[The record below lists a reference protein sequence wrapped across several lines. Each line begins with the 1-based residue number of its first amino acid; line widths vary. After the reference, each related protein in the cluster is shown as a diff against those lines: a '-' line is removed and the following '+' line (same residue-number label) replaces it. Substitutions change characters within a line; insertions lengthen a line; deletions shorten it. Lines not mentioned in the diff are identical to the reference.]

1 MEPNVEYNNLSDIIN
16 FSKSIKNG
24 FSNVELG
31 QKTKKA
37 LIISQNKS
45 FKINR
50 NAIILFKKLDES
62 PYSETK
68 DLDLLPF
75 TPIPHFIY
83 LEDKIKDIESNIG
96 FDTMGKIVNYYKEEV
111 KGKYVDDLESKI
123 TSDLN
128 ITSEEYKL
136 SQELYMLRKEYKK
149 KIKLRILHNTI
160 IKMAEIFEGFP
171 IYYINAYDFRLRM
184 YPWNYMFNRTSGI
197 YKYMLEEH
205 RQMVSVNGLKVMI
218 KAYFKE
224 NPEQI
229 NQFEN
234 LTNKEEIINLFNKIE
249 NIDSIKPIDSF
260 FYKKLL
266 GYEIK
271 NLKLNKFR
279 SGFMIEI
286 DQKSSASVILS
297 LVFGDEILAR
307 ESNLSSDLEMKDI
320 NNFIMERSVEWFK
333 GEVTDETLEILSHS
347 RKMHKYLF
355 MCFIYNETLW
365 GRIKRVRNYI
375 NNDNDILL
383 IASKYPDFLNSIF
396 PSIFNK
402 RNIFNKI
409 IKYYIENS
417 QKKIEIETLDGSLI
431 SWFIFKKIESKI
443 NTKIKVLNPITKEK
457 FSYHY
462 QTYDT
467 SEVNLKKTIL
477 GMLPNFIHSIDGAIM
492 RLIILDVNERLK
504 YTINHLHDSIQFH
517 PNHYDEIKQSILN
530 VYTSSE
536 LEDIIEKRLFVKLR
550 INLLEEKRSGF
561 DELVE
566 KFYNCDYHKIKV
578 SENLKIENMFPYE

>member
-1 MEPNVEYNNLSDIIN
+1 
-16 FSKSIKNG
+16 
-24 FSNVELG
+24 
-31 QKTKKA
+31 
-37 LIISQNKS
+37 
-45 FKINR
+45 
-50 NAIILFKKLDES
+50 
-62 PYSETK
+62 
-68 DLDLLPF
+68 
-75 TPIPHFIY
+75 
-83 LEDKIKDIESNIG
+83 
-96 FDTMGKIVNYYKEEV
+96 
-111 KGKYVDDLESKI
+111 
-123 TSDLN
+123 
-128 ITSEEYKL
+128 
-136 SQELYMLRKEYKK
+136 
-149 KIKLRILHNTI
+149 
-160 IKMAEIFEGFP
+160 MAEIFEGFP

-355 MCFIYNETLW
+355 MCFIYN
-365 GRIKRVRNYI
+365 
-375 NNDNDILL
+375 
-383 IASKYPDFLNSIF
+383 
-396 PSIFNK
+396 
-402 RNIFNKI
+402 
-409 IKYYIENS
+409 
-417 QKKIEIETLDGSLI
+417 
-431 SWFIFKKIESKI
+431 
-443 NTKIKVLNPITKEK
+443 
-457 FSYHY
+457 
-462 QTYDT
+462 
-467 SEVNLKKTIL
+467 
-477 GMLPNFIHSIDGAIM
+477 
-492 RLIILDVNERLK
+492 
-504 YTINHLHDSIQFH
+504 
-517 PNHYDEIKQSILN
+517 
-530 VYTSSE
+530 
-536 LEDIIEKRLFVKLR
+536 
-550 INLLEEKRSGF
+550 
-561 DELVE
+561 
-566 KFYNCDYHKIKV
+566 
-578 SENLKIENMFPYE
+578 

>member
-1 MEPNVEYNNLSDIIN
+1 MHKKIYNETIYKDSLYKQIKNILGDPKAFIKSRRDRKEIIYYKLKELTLFNDYSNFFNSKNQYSLKGFDQEKQDFVKIYYEAMEALIKRSDSAELKNQIRLSVNTIMQYCKKNGYIDSDDIFTITYVTNKIKPEELFDILLKIAVSSTSYVNIEENEINYNDISRVIFVNNFAKSFIIYLFYLILEDNPQVSSILCIIYPDIPNIMNGFDSKKHKQYFTKLSLQLIIIFNKVFNIEEKIINYTDDKNNYKTLTFLTLPDKISDLVIPPTHLPEIMEPNVEYNNLSDIIN

-24 FSNVELG
+24 FSNVDLG

-249 NIDSIKPIDSF
+249 K
-260 FYKKLL
+260 
-266 GYEIK
+266 
-271 NLKLNKFR
+271 
-279 SGFMIEI
+279 
-286 DQKSSASVILS
+286 
-297 LVFGDEILAR
+297 
-307 ESNLSSDLEMKDI
+307 
-320 NNFIMERSVEWFK
+320 
-333 GEVTDETLEILSHS
+333 
-347 RKMHKYLF
+347 
-355 MCFIYNETLW
+355 
-365 GRIKRVRNYI
+365 
-375 NNDNDILL
+375 
-383 IASKYPDFLNSIF
+383 
-396 PSIFNK
+396 
-402 RNIFNKI
+402 
-409 IKYYIENS
+409 
-417 QKKIEIETLDGSLI
+417 
-431 SWFIFKKIESKI
+431 
-443 NTKIKVLNPITKEK
+443 
-457 FSYHY
+457 
-462 QTYDT
+462 
-467 SEVNLKKTIL
+467 
-477 GMLPNFIHSIDGAIM
+477 
-492 RLIILDVNERLK
+492 
-504 YTINHLHDSIQFH
+504 
-517 PNHYDEIKQSILN
+517 
-530 VYTSSE
+530 
-536 LEDIIEKRLFVKLR
+536 
-550 INLLEEKRSGF
+550 
-561 DELVE
+561 
-566 KFYNCDYHKIKV
+566 
-578 SENLKIENMFPYE
+578 